1 MSYRIRPGDTVSWQG
16 STQAMNG
23 IVQRDNGAQ
32 YVVRVFPGV
41 KNRKGGDDHSV
52 DAAKLTLIRRGNV

>member
-1 MSYRIRPGDTVSWQG
+1 
-16 STQAMNG
+16 MNG

-41 KNRKGGDDHSV
+41 KNGPGAITAHVLPGQRSDI
-52 DAAKLTLIRRGNV
+52 TIRSGSQAREMTTSYSRFTRSD